1 MGSALIQMKLE
12 KSKADWIPSSV
23 MLMRW
28 SADVASSSAASFA
41 PPKGENSSAWILILN
56 PAALAAL
63 TNFEDKSCNNDVK
76 KSIKPEIIDPE

>member
-41 PPKGENSSAWILILN
+41 PPKG
-56 PAALAAL
+56 
-63 TNFEDKSCNNDVK
+63 
-76 KSIKPEIIDPE
+76 